1 MPFVCLCDQ
10 RKAWEHCF
18 PLADRWR
25 TNGCFSA
32 LSRLC
37 MPDVTGS
44 RLLRAGFSFE
54 TSYICRKVAKTA
66 QSAHT
71 TLCPEVTSK
80 SYNDL
85 GTFCQNEKLTGEH
98 QLTHRL
104 YQNLTSLPTHVLSAV
119 QDPSQDTPLHRGEHF
134 FFFF

>member
-98 QLTHRL
+98 QLTHTLSESHQSSHPR
-104 YQNLTSLPTHVLSAV
+104 SLCRPGSKPGHPSA
-119 QDPSQDTPLHRGEHF
+119 PRRALF
-134 FFFF
+134 FFF